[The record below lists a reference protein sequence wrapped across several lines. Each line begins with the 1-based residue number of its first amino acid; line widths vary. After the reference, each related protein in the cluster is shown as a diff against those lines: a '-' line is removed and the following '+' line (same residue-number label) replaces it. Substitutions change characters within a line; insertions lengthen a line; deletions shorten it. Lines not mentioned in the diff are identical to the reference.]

1 MRTQTTSRDSILS
14 EADMSKA
21 RIEKMGFEKTRTV
34 HFEMRNRHVEAFGY
48 RFKSVQEYK
57 WAQYLKFLERA
68 GVISHWDYE
77 PKQFEATKMRHRKIN
92 VYTPDF
98 RIQEKDVIW
107 HEVKTSLRQKDVYRF
122 KWFTADYPDERIV
135 LVLNSQP
142 RHGSKQKRLLDNA
155 RKYVDDVIF
164 AGPIFRK
171 VGITGQALEITAFEK
186 ATEIQQ

>member
-1 MRTQTTSRDSILS
+1 
-14 EADMSKA
+14 
-21 RIEKMGFEKTRTV
+21 MGFETTRTV

-48 RFKSVQEYK
+48 KFKSAQEYK
-57 WAQYLKFLERA
+57 WATYLELLKGSVNSPDLI
-68 GVISHWDYE
+68 GWWYE
-77 PKQFEATKMRHRKIN
+77 PKQFEATKIRFRKIN

-98 RIQEKDVIW
+98 LTSWASTQREEDGYDEW

-122 KWFTADYPDERIV
+122 KWFRTDYPNERIV

-171 VGITGQALEITAFEK
+171 LGITGQDLEITAFEK
-186 ATEIQQ
+186 AQNIH